1 MKKHILFSVIFLHI
15 FNLGISQNEK
25 SLAVAAGAIGA
36 IGAIASYANSIKQYE
51 ESLELMVTEHILTER
66 NDVNK
71 FILKNLS
78 LSKTIAR
85 DDQSN
90 NNYIPFGLSVYKE
103 IGVGPRELVLLN
115 LSKGWVNQ
123 SGVDY
128 SKVSVHYFTRE
139 DVFKLLLSYI
149 NLAAPVNIA
158 GEGFEIP
165 IVKPKL
171 KKKDVE
177 ADFSKVQKSNGVVFY
192 VSNST
197 YYLADLVFTRKGLDY
212 NYSRGGRNYSESLM
226 NFRRFDDDFYSV
238 ANFNEEF
245 KLVYNENSL
254 GLFNIEN
261 GELTKINRSMLNT
274 ILKFFTIN

>member
-25 SLAVAAGAIGA
+25 SAAVAAGAIGA

-51 ESLELMVTEHILTER
+51 ESLELMVTEQILTER
-66 NDVNK
+66 NEVNK
-71 FILKNLS
+71 FVLKNLR
-78 LSKTIAR
+78 LFKTVAR

-90 NNYIPFGLSVYKE
+90 SNYIPFGLSVYNE
-103 IGVGPRELVLLN
+103 NGGGSRELVLLN
-115 LSKGWVNQ
+115 LSRGWVNEN
-123 SGVDY
+123 GVDY
-128 SKVSVHYFTRE
+128 NKVSVHYFSRE

-149 NLAAPVNIA
+149 NLAAPINISV
-158 GEGFEIP
+158 EGFEIP
-165 IVKPKL
+165 MIKTKL

-177 ADFSKVQKSNGVVFY
+177 ADFSKFQKSNGVVFY
-192 VSNST
+192 ISKAT
-197 YYLADLVFTRKGLDY
+197 YKLKDLVFTRQGLDY
-212 NYSRGGRNYSESLM
+212 NYSDGKRKHSESLI

-238 ANFNEEF
+238 ANFDEEF
-245 KLVYNENSL
+245 KVVYNENSL
-254 GLFNIEN
+254 GLFNIDN